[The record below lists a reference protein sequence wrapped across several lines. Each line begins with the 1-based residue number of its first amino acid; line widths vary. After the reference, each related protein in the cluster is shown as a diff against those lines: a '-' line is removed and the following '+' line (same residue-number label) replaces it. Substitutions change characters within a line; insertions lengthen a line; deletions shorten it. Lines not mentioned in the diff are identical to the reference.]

1 MHGFFAWIHDAA
13 SALLHFAN
21 EHPESAF
28 AIAFVSAFGESF
40 VGVSFLVPGTTILV
54 GLGVLIQALGLNP
67 VPVWLAAS
75 VGAALGDWVS
85 YSIGHHYKEHALAI
99 WPISRFPAQMERA
112 LAFFRRWGIWAIF
125 LGRFTGPLRAT
136 VPIVAGIS
144 QMTFWPFQIS
154 NVSSALLWSAVLIAL
169 GALGTVAMG
178 PVGTAFHAI
187 FG

>member
-1 MHGFFAWIHDAA
+1 MHGFFHWINEAA
-13 SALLHFAN
+13 RWLLHFAR

-40 VGVSFLVPGTTILV
+40 VGISFLVPGTSILV
-54 GLGVLIQALGLNP
+54 GLGILIQAAGINPIPIWLG
-67 VPVWLAAS
+67 AA
-75 VGAALGDWVS
+75 VGAVLGDWVS
-85 YSIGHHYKEHALAI
+85 YWIGHHYKEHALAI
-99 WPISRFPAQMERA
+99 WPVSRYPKQMEKA

-144 QMTFWPFQIS
+144 QMEFVPFQIS
-154 NVSSALLWSAVLIAL
+154 NVTSALLWSAVLIAL
-169 GALGTVAMG
+169 GAMGTAAMG
-178 PVGTAFHAI
+178 PLAHVTHAI

>member
-1 MHGFFAWIHDAA
+1 MHGFFAWVNDAA
-13 SALLHFAN
+13 SWLLHVARA
-21 EHPESAF
+21 HPEWAF
-28 AIAFVSAFGESF
+28 SIALISAFGESF

-54 GLGVLIQALGLNP
+54 GLGVLIQALDLNP
-67 VPVWLAAS
+67 VPIWLAATA
-75 VGAALGDWVS
+75 GAVVGDWIS
-85 YSIGHHYKEHALAI
+85 YWIGHHYKEHALAI
-99 WPISRFPAQMERA
+99 WPISRFPSQMDKA

-144 QMTFWPFQIS
+144 QMAFMPFQIS

-169 GALGTVAMG
+169 GALGTVALG
-178 PVGTAFHAI
+178 PLGSAFHAL

>member
-1 MHGFFAWIHDAA
+1 MHGCFAWIHDAA

-28 AIAFVSAFGESF
+28 AIAFISAFGESF

-67 VPVWLAAS
+67 VPIWL
-75 VGAALGDWVS
+75 GAAAGAILGDWIS
-85 YSIGHHYKEHALAI
+85 YWIGHHYKEHALAL
-99 WPISRFPAQMERA
+99 WPISRFPHQMERA
-112 LAFFRRWGIWAIF
+112 LTFFRRWGIWAIY

-136 VPIVAGIS
+136 VPMVAGIS
-144 QMTFWPFQIS
+144 QMAFVRFQIS
-154 NVSSALLWSAVLIAL
+154 NVASAILWSAVLIAF
-169 GALGTVAMG
+169 GALGTAALG
-178 PVGTAFHAI
+178 PIAAAYHAL

>member
-13 SALLHFAN
+13 TWLLEFAR

-28 AIAFVSAFGESF
+28 VIAFGSAFGESF

-54 GLGVLIQALGLNP
+54 GLGVLIQALGMNP
-67 VPVWLAAS
+67 VPIWL
-75 VGAALGDWVS
+75 GAAIGAILGDWVS
-85 YSIGHHYKEHALAI
+85 YWIGHHYKEHALAI
-99 WPISRFPAQMERA
+99 WPISRYPAQMEKA
-112 LAFFRRWGIWAIF
+112 LTFFRRWGIWAIF

-144 QMTFWPFQIS
+144 QMAFWPFQVS

-169 GALGTVAMG
+169 GALGTAAFG
-178 PVGTAFHAI
+178 PLSAAFHAI

>member
-1 MHGFFAWIHDAA
+1 MHVFFAWIHDAA
-13 SALLHFAN
+13 KWLLEFAR

-40 VGVSFLVPGTTILV
+40 VGISFLVPGTSILV
-54 GLGVLIQALGLNP
+54 GLGVLIQALGINP
-67 VPVWLAAS
+67 IPIWLGAA
-75 VGAALGDWVS
+75 VGAVLGDWVS
-85 YSIGHHYKEHALAI
+85 YWIGHRYKEHTLAI
-99 WPISRFPAQMERA
+99 WPISRYPEQMEKA
-112 LAFFRRWGIWAIF
+112 LTFFRRWGVGAIF

-144 QMTFWPFQIS
+144 QMAFWPFQIA

-169 GALGTVAMG
+169 GALGTA
-178 PVGTAFHAI
+178 AFAPLTSAYHAV